1 MRPPSRLPSPPPPA
15 KPRMERLRLAAAW
28 LPGWFCQAA
37 RAPAPGAVAAPAPRA
52 APAPASPP
60 RRPARSGPPPAFA
73 RSPGTGV
80 IRRLCCHGRC
90 RNRLRA
96 PAAPAPPC
104 CFPEP
109 GPGAARGPR
118 DAVAVRAYL
127 SPVRPRRGVR
137 GRQSPAAWPNC
148 PRRRLCPALLLLA
161 ACCCRRG
168 RCLRHGGGRRRRGF
182 SCPVT
187 LRSHDRESGATSA
200 KRLRA
205 APAGGER
212 RRESSGGKSPSA
224 PPAAPLPPPASASC
238 CSAAAAAAVA
248 ACSSALQLPPIL
260 GSWPQPKFCKPCA
273 A

>member
-1 MRPPSRLPSPPPPA
+1 MEYAPDGPTWRGSGAEPLTGSRPLRTPLAAAGSRDRRLGPERGAPPPLAPALSASVPSPSREAPDGA
-15 KPRMERLRLAAAW
+15 AATRRRLAAGMV
-28 LPGWFCQAA
+28 LSGGQ

-127 SPVRPRRGVR
+127 SPVRPQRGVR
-137 GRQSPAAWPNC
+137 GRQSRAAWPNC
-148 PRRRLCPALLLLA
+148 PRRRRLCPALLLLA
-161 ACCCRRG
+161 ACCLLLPPRSVSPA
-168 RCLRHGGGRRRRGF
+168 RRR
-182 SCPVT
+182 
-187 LRSHDRESGATSA
+187 
-200 KRLRA
+200 
-205 APAGGER
+205 
-212 RRESSGGKSPSA
+212 
-224 PPAAPLPPPASASC
+224 
-238 CSAAAAAAVA
+238 AAAAGLFLSGYV
-248 ACSSALQLPPIL
+248 
-260 GSWPQPKFCKPCA
+260 KVT
-273 A
+273 

>member
-1 MRPPSRLPSPPPPA
+1 
-15 KPRMERLRLAAAW
+15 MERLRLAAAW

-109 GPGAARGPR
+109 GPGAARGLR

-248 ACSSALQLPPIL
+248 ACSSALQLPPSL